1 MSTLAGSQTWGVVME
16 LSARSL
22 VMSGVAVVAASAVA
36 VVPSVRPLPPVSV
49 APPTIRLSAAVQPL
63 IIQPDSI
70 PSLWDEIRLGI
81 VPSLGASLPTPPTI
95 PGPTPGPTN
104 FEFEDLIQNTYH
116 AIEPWVRYG
125 FELATYAAGWIPW
138 VGWLSPQIMIFY
150 NFGESIFHSFVDNS
164 AEWLWGPLP
173 FWEGLGNWAQDSW
186 NALVQLGIDEWN
198 FWLPGLP
205 PLPFAASATNVAAA
219 AVVPEGNMVAEQQTL
234 LAEKTGSEDKTLPVE
249 KKTVSEQK
257 TLPVEKKTVSE
268 QKTPG
273 KKTVTEAVRDAGAGH
288 GQTVKSEVTT
298 PRTEPR
304 GTDRGRGGARKAAAD
319 TASTVSAKDARDTK
333 KEGAGD
339 GTNNGSHHHTST
351 ADSHG

>member
-1 MSTLAGSQTWGVVME
+1 ME

-36 VVPSVRPLPPVSV
+36 VVPSVRPPAPDLV
-49 APPTIRLSAAVQPL
+49 ASPAIRLSAAVQPL
-63 IIQPDSI
+63 TTQPDNI

-81 VPSLGASLPTPPTI
+81 VPSLGAPLPMPPTI

-125 FELATYAAGWIPW
+125 FELATYFCGWVPW

-173 FWEGLGNWAQDSW
+173 FSEGLGNWAQDSW

-198 FWLPGLP
+198 FWLPSFPLP
-205 PLPFAASATNVAAA
+205 PFPFAASAPNVTAA
-219 AVVPEGNMVAEQQTL
+219 AVAPEV
-234 LAEKTGSEDKTLPVE
+234 
-249 KKTVSEQK
+249 KTVSEK
-257 TLPVEKKTVSE
+257 TLPQEKTLPEEKTVRE
-268 QKTPG
+268 E
-273 KKTVTEAVRDAGAGH
+273 KTVPASREATPEAVRDAGVGH
-288 GQTVKSEVTT
+288 GPKVKSEVTT
-298 PRTEPR
+298 PRAEPQ
-304 GTDRGRGGARKAAAD
+304 GAVRGRAEVRQAAA
-319 TASTVSAKDARDTK
+319 ASAVSAKDAGDNEKKGPDGTKKPRGDTK
-333 KEGAGD
+333 K
-339 GTNNGSHHHTST
+339 
-351 ADSHG
+351 ADTD